1 MHTPPA
7 CRAHALLT
15 WSARRCNSHHT
26 GTAPRTAP
34 GRRGGAHRRRGGVR
48 GALPHQACQI
58 GCGTAARARHEHGG
72 GWLDA
77 LAPRPEARQQPV
89 DHPLALQALLRADAQ
104 GRARAQRGGA
114 RPHPNRDPNPK
125 PSQAPPLPQDPA
137 LSPTLSPT
145 LSPHQALPADALCAL
160 LKCVP
165 SQAGLE
171 L

>member
-1 MHTPPA
+1 MHPPPA

-26 GTAPRTAP
+26 GTHLA
-34 GRRGGAHRRRGGVR
+34 
-48 GALPHQACQI
+48 PHQDDVEEPIVDEEEFEALFLTKPAKSAAAPQLAR
-58 GCGTAARARHEHGG
+58 GTSTGAGGSTLSLLDPKRANNLSIILSRSKLSFEQMRKAVLELNAEARARTPT
-72 GWLDA
+72 A
-77 LAPRPEARQQPV
+77 TPTQSLAQP
-89 DHPLALQALLRADAQ
+89 
-104 GRARAQRGGA
+104 
-114 RPHPNRDPNPK
+114 
-125 PSQAPPLPQDPA
+125 PPLPQHLA
-137 LSPTLSPT
+137 LSPT